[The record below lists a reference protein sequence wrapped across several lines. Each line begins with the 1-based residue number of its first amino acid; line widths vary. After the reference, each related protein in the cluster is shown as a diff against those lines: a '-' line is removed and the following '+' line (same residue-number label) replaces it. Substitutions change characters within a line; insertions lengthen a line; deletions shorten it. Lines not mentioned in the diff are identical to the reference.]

1 MPRTTDVHVPAGLV
15 DPAEAA
21 FAAAAVMQRLE
32 ALVSEADGVKEGSDI
47 EFVHRMRVASRRLRT
62 ALRVFE
68 DCLPRRPFKV
78 WQRMVRRIT
87 RSLSRARD
95 LDVQLEFVARFD
107 TPRLK
112 PRLRPGIER
121 LELRLR
127 QQRAGL
133 QAEVVKRVEKF
144 EASRVVES
152 IEDQLGPP
160 AEGVPAS
167 NALWRRAR
175 REIAGH
181 LDEVL
186 GFRTYVDRPECVAE
200 LHEMRIATK
209 RLRYSLELFRPLFE
223 NRLDPFIDRAKEVQ
237 TLLGDLHDADV
248 WLEFLPE
255 FARTERQ
262 RAMEYSGSDRGLPRL
277 VPGLEYLKRRVTAL
291 RRKYYREFARMW
303 HEAEADRAWERL
315 AEVVGQGTRASSQSP
330 ITSS

>member
-1 MPRTTDVHVPAGLV
+1 MRKETNLHIPAGLI

-21 FAAAAVMQRLE
+21 FAATAVLERLKMM
-32 ALVSEADGVKEGSDI
+32 VSEADGTKEGSDI

-62 ALRVFE
+62 ALRVFA
-68 DCLPRRPFKV
+68 DCLPRRPHKV

-95 LDVQLEFVARFD
+95 LDVQLEFVARYD

-133 QAEVVKRVEKF
+133 QSEVVKRVEEF

-152 IEDQLGPP
+152 IEDQLGPM
-160 AEGVPAS
+160 AESMQAS
-167 NALWRRAR
+167 NALCRRVR

-181 LDEVL
+181 LEEVL
-186 GFRTYVDRPECVAE
+186 GFRAYVDRPECAAE
-200 LHEMRIATK
+200 LHKMRIAIK
-209 RLRYSLELFRPLFE
+209 HLRYSLELFRPLFE
-223 NRLDPFIDRAKEVQ
+223 DRLDPFIDKAKAVQ

-248 WLEFLPE
+248 WIELLPG
-255 FARTERQ
+255 FVRAERQ
-262 RAMEYSGSDRGLPRL
+262 RALEYSGSDRGLPRL
-277 VPGLEYLKRRVTAL
+277 VPGIEYLKGRVTAL
-291 RRKYYREFARMW
+291 RRKHYREFARSW
-303 HEAEADRAWERL
+303 HQAEADRIWERL
-315 AEVVGQGTRASSQSP
+315 AEVAGERTMASSQSP
-330 ITSS
+330 TTSS